1 MNILIWI
8 VSALVAIAFIAAGVM
23 KLSQLKEKLATQM
36 PWVNDVS
43 ASNVHIIGLLELLG
57 GLGLVL
63 PRLLNI
69 LPWLSVLA
77 AIGLI
82 LDMIVAAL
90 LHIRRKESFVPNIVL
105 GVLTAVTL
113 LSTSASQIVNSGSP
127 VSPP

>member
-8 VSALVAIAFIAAGVM
+8 VTALVAMAFLAAAAM
-23 KLSQLKEKLATQM
+23 KLSQPKEKLAAQM

-43 ASNVHIIGLLELLG
+43 ASNIRIIGLLELLG

-69 LPWLSVLA
+69 LPWLSVVA

-105 GVLTAVTL
+105 AVLSAVTL
-113 LSTSASQIVNSGSP
+113 LSTTTSQVVNSGSP
-127 VSPP
+127 VNPP

>member
-105 GVLTAVTL
+105 GVLTAMTL